1 MISKHVHL
9 SGLTVDATGGHHD
22 YRNIRRTL
30 LSKIF
35 TDYGGGRILTL
46 PMHLQE
52 TDSEKRFEPMC
63 FSLAT
68 LVGPNLSVTQIFR
81 DLD

>member
-1 MISKHVHL
+1 M
-9 SGLTVDATGGHHD
+9 
-22 YRNIRRTL
+22 
-30 LSKIF
+30 
-35 TDYGGGRILTL
+35 TL

-63 FSLAT
+63 LSLAT

-81 DLD
+81 NLD